1 MFLGKPLRTVLRWQ
15 LITTAIVALLASF
28 WWGVQGTV
36 SAALGGLVNVTAG
49 LAYGWIVSRSKGRS
63 AGEVLQAMFR
73 GWSVKVILIIL
84 QIWLVLTQY
93 KDIVHASFFFAFVVT
108 VGVFAAAFA
117 VPDAETDSAS
127 HKT

>member
-1 MFLGKPLRTVLRWQ
+1 MRTVLRWQ
-15 LITTAIVALLASF
+15 LITTACLTLLAGF
-28 WWGVQGTV
+28 WWGVHGAV
-36 SAALGGLVNVTAG
+36 STALGGLVNVTAG

-73 GWSVKVILIIL
+73 GWSVKVILIIV

-93 KDIVHASFFFAFVVT
+93 RDIVHAGFFFAFVVT
-108 VGVFAAAFA
+108 VGVFAMAFA
-117 VPDAETDSAS
+117 VPDADTDSAS

>member
-1 MFLGKPLRTVLRWQ
+1 MLSRPIRTVLRWQ
-15 LITTAIVALLASF
+15 LITTAFLTLLASF
-28 WWGVQGTV
+28 LWGVHGAIST
-36 SAALGGLVNVTAG
+36 ALGGLVNVTAG

-93 KDIVHASFFFAFVVT
+93 RDIVHAGFFFAFVVT
-108 VGVFAAAFA
+108 VGVFAMAFA

>member
-1 MFLGKPLRTVLRWQ
+1 MRTVLRWQ
-15 LITTAIVALLASF
+15 LITTACLTLPAGFL
-28 WWGVQGTV
+28 WGVEGAV

-73 GWSVKVILIIL
+73 GWSAKVILIIV

-93 KDIVHASFFFAFVVT
+93 RDIVHAGFFFAFVVT
-108 VGVFAAAFA
+108 VGVFAMAFA
-117 VPDAETDSAS
+117 VPDADTDSAS

>member
-1 MFLGKPLRTVLRWQ
+1 MLSRPIRTVLRWQ
-15 LITTAIVALLASF
+15 LIVTAIAALLASF
-28 WWGVQGTV
+28 WWGIQGAISTV
-36 SAALGGLVNVTAG
+36 LGGLVNVTAG
-49 LAYGWIVSRSKGRS
+49 LTYGLIVSRSKGRS

-73 GWSVKVILIIL
+73 GWSVKVILIIM

-93 KDIVHASFFFAFVVT
+93 RDIVHAAFFVAFVLT
-108 VGVFAAAFA
+108 VGVFAMAFA